1 MAVIKKLNSE
11 KGTVKMEKKKIKIS
25 MTPPIDPMNC
35 MIPKTCL
42 EYYPSYVE
50 ICIENINKS
59 FLKMFLLLSKLS

>member
-11 KGTVKMEKKKIKIS
+11 KGTVKKEKMNIKIS

-42 EYYPSYVE
+42 E
-50 ICIENINKS
+50 
-59 FLKMFLLLSKLS
+59 